1 MAIMGE
7 LNTQRIGENKMP
19 TRGEERFMAVVQSSL
34 REIAK
39 QLTRANRIAALKLR
53 AQIDETMLCKD
64 AIAELSK
71 IMED

>member
-1 MAIMGE
+1 
-7 LNTQRIGENKMP
+7 
-19 TRGEERFMAVVQSSL
+19 MAVVQSSL

-71 IMED
+71 IMEDKQ

>member
-1 MAIMGE
+1 
-7 LNTQRIGENKMP
+7 MP
-19 TRGEERFMAVVQSSL
+19 TIGEERFMAVVQSSL

-71 IMED
+71 IMEDKQ